1 MFTQVEQER
10 LIEKLEIFKIQGRD
24 KRGRKILRIIGKFF
38 PARIVSVEVV
48 NKYLA
53 EKIFPELEERPFA
66 VVYVHTDVEKS
77 ENFPGVSAL
86 RSFYD
91 AIPVKVRENLEAV
104 YFLHPGLQA
113 RLFLATFGRFI
124 FSGGLYGK
132 LRYVNRVD
140 YLWEHVRRNEI
151 GMPEFVYDH
160 DEDLEYRPMMDYG
173 LESDHARV
181 YGDAPAIDSPVTMYS
196 MRCIS

>member
-1 MFTQVEQER
+1 MFTEVEQER

-38 PARIVSVEVV
+38 PGTQFLLYSIYVLFSRFGFGLNFRFVFVCDLSARILSVEVV

-53 EKIFPELEERPFA
+53 EKVFPELEERPFA

-77 ENFPGVSAL
+77 ENFPGVSGL

-124 FSGGLYGK
+124 FSGG
-132 LRYVNRVD
+132 
-140 YLWEHVRRNEI
+140 
-151 GMPEFVYDH
+151 
-160 DEDLEYRPMMDYG
+160 
-173 LESDHARV
+173 
-181 YGDAPAIDSPVTMYS
+181 
-196 MRCIS
+196 